1 MKSTDKYSAP
11 TADVIKF
18 EPGVILGASNEHM
31 NEENENIFGA

>member
-1 MKSTDKYSAP
+1 MKSTDKYSVP

-18 EPGVILGASNEHM
+18 EPGVILGASNELM